1 MLNIIHIL
9 LALLVGCLL
18 LTPVV
23 LPFWK
28 VWRRLK
34 SHHPDIWHAKGPF
47 DIVTMLAYGN
57 VVKNFF
63 EIIALAEHDEEL
75 KARDPYLVK
84 WAHTAREMI
93 RMLPQGMFKQVL
105 AAMIFMALVYALSGQ
120 ILAMFGA

>member
-18 LTPVV
+18 LTPVI

-28 VWRRLK
+28 VWSRIK
-34 SHHPDIWHAKGPF
+34 SHHMDIWMAKGPF
-47 DIVTMLAYGN
+47 DPVTLMAHGY

-84 WAHTAREMI
+84 WAHTAREMM
-93 RMLPQGMFKQVL
+93 RMMPQGMFKQVL
-105 AAMIFMALVYALSGQ
+105 AAIIFMALVYAISGE
-120 ILAMFGA
+120 IVGVFGA